1 MQDRT
6 ILITRSQAQAF
17 EFRRLLEKAGAKV
30 LEVPTI
36 EIRPAHSPELDSAIM
51 QLGSYD
57 WLMFTSVNGVE
68 IFMQRAQELGQL
80 PAPEDSALPRICTIG
95 PATARKVE
103 SYGYLVELIPKLYQ
117 AEGVLQDFLRF
128 NQGQI
133 KALRILLP
141 RARKARE
148 LLPKRLRE
156 QGAEVDLIPVYD
168 TVVPKESR
176 FTLAELLRSESPDLI
191 TFTSSSTVR
200 NFVTLTEE
208 DEDLKRYRYA
218 AIGPITAATAHEYGL
233 DIVVQAEKFSIP
245 DLVAAIGRYFGE
257 ADSDRR

>member
-1 MQDRT
+1 MSLQDRT
-6 ILITRSQAQAF
+6 ILITRSQAQAS

-51 QLGSYD
+51 RLGSYD

-68 IFMQRAQELGQL
+68 IFMQRAQELGRL
-80 PAPEDSALPRICTIG
+80 PVPEANSSLPKICTIG

-103 SYGYLVELIPKLYQ
+103 SYGYLVELVPELYQ
-117 AEGVLQDFLRF
+117 AEGVLRDFLHF

-133 KALRILLP
+133 KGLRILLP

-168 TVVPKESR
+168 TVVPEESR

-208 DEDLKRYRYA
+208 DEDLKRYHYA
-218 AIGPITAATAHEYGL
+218 AIGPITAATAQEYGL

-245 DLVAAIGRYFGE
+245 DLVAAIGRYFSEVKG
-257 ADSDRR
+257 